1 MGNEKNLH
9 EMEIKKPDIQMM
21 LQDFA
26 AAQRLFAD
34 ERRNFEKRLAEEREM
49 ARWRE
54 ERIRQEN
61 DDKAKMLDGQI
72 KALLTIIG
80 DLKRENL
87 HLYDELVAAR
97 LGKNNEAE
105 PAVKPAVPGTIPTR
119 KLPVVMSPD
128 NIKLPPFASDPG
140 TGGMPT

>member
-9 EMEIKKPDIQMM
+9 EMEIKKPDVQMM

-34 ERRNFEKRLAEEREM
+34 ERRNFEKRLAEERET

-54 ERIRQEN
+54 ERLRQDY
-61 DDKAKMLDGQI
+61 DDKAKRVEGQI
-72 KALLTIIG
+72 TALLTLVG
-80 DLKRENL
+80 DLKRENV

-97 LGKNNEAE
+97 ITKNNEVE
-105 PAVKPAVPGTIPTR
+105 LKPSAQGTIPTR
-119 KLPVVMSPD
+119 QLPVVMAPD
-128 NIKLPPFASDPG
+128 MIKPPFGANPG
-140 TGGMPT
+140 TGGMPK